1 MHDLLRRVQVALEG
15 PCRVSPHAHLLVA
28 CSGGRDS
35 QVLLHALAELSRG
48 YPMQLSAVTVDHGL
62 RPGAAREIALVEQTC
77 AGLGIP
83 WSEVQVTVPEDR
95 TRDRG
100 PEAAAREARHGA
112 LRDACSAAG
121 ADVVALAHHLQDQA
135 ETVLMRALVGT
146 GLRGLGAM
154 RPRNGVLVRPLLEA
168 DVDLLSEFARDREIS
183 WAEDPTNGDPQFL
196 RNRIRGEL
204 MPVVREVFGPSAARN
219 LAGLARRASRDHRML
234 EAMAEAEIDDTTDEQ
249 GWVPVARLRDAD
261 PALAARVVHA
271 LTRRVRPHATVSQ
284 VHTDAALGLL
294 RGDDRCAGVDLPGGL
309 RLERVGEALR
319 AVEREIAPPDY
330 PAQPLSVEGHVT
342 WPVGGIRVK
351 ATVHQDRGRVVAGDG
366 AGRTRAWF
374 DLDRLTRP
382 LSVRKFAPGTR
393 IRPYGST
400 GTKRITDLLGEAGI
414 PRRSRPT
421 WPVVTDAA
429 QVIWVPGAR
438 AAHVARVS
446 EGTRQILE
454 LSLG

>member
-1 MHDLLRRVQVALEG
+1 MHELLCRVQAALTG
-15 PCRVSPHAHLLVA
+15 PCQVPPGAHVLVA

-35 QVLLHALAELSRG
+35 QVLLRALAELAG
-48 YPMQLSAVTVDHGL
+48 GHPLKLSAVTVDHGL
-62 RPGAAREIALVEQTC
+62 RPGTEREAALVEGTC
-77 AGLGIP
+77 ADLGIP
-83 WSEVQVTVPEDR
+83 WSVVRVTVPEELVQQ
-95 TRDRG
+95 RG
-100 PEAAAREARHGA
+100 PEAAARELRHGA
-112 LRDACSAAG
+112 LRDASAAAG

-154 RPRNGVLVRPLLEA
+154 EPRNDLLVRPLLDV
-168 DVDLLSEFARDREIS
+168 DVDLLAAYAQDRSIAWIEDDTNRDPR
-183 WAEDPTNGDPQFL
+183 FL
-196 RNRIRGEL
+196 RNRVRGEL
-204 MPVVREVFGPSAARN
+204 MPVVRDVFGTSGARN
-219 LAGLARRASRDHRML
+219 LAGLARRASADHRLL
-234 EAMAEAEIDDTTDEQ
+234 ETMAEAALDAARDGQ
-249 GWVPVARLRDAD
+249 GWVSVAGLRDAD
-261 PALAARVVHA
+261 PALAARMIHTLV
-271 LTRRVRPHATVSQ
+271 RRARPHVSVSQ
-284 VHTDAALGLL
+284 LHTDAALELL
-294 RGDDRCAGVDLPGGL
+294 RGDDRTAGVDLPEGL

-319 AVEREIAPPDY
+319 AVADGATAPDC
-330 PAQPLSVEGHVT
+330 PAQALPVEGSVR
-342 WPVGGIRVK
+342 WPVDGIRVE
-351 ATVHQDRGRVVAGDG
+351 ATVHRDHGRVVAGDG
-366 AGRTRAWF
+366 AGRARAWF

-393 IRPYGST
+393 IRPFGST

-446 EGTRQILE
+446 DGTRRILE

>member
-1 MHDLLRRVQVALEG
+1 MHELLGRIRSALDG
-15 PCRVSPHAHLLVA
+15 PCRVPPRAHLLVA

-35 QVLLHALAELSRG
+35 QVLLHALAELADG
-48 YPMQLSAVTVDHGL
+48 YPLGLSAVTVDHGL
-62 RPGAAREIALVEQTC
+62 RPDAAQEIALVEQTC
-77 AGLGIP
+77 AGLGIR
-83 WSEVQVTVPEDR
+83 WSVVRVTVPEER
-95 TRDRG
+95 VRERG
-100 PEAAAREARHGA
+100 PEAAAREVRHGA
-112 LRDACSAAG
+112 LRESCAGIG
-121 ADVVALAHHLQDQA
+121 ADAVALAHHLQDQA

-154 RPRNGVLVRPLLEA
+154 EPHNDGLVRPMLDV
-168 DVDLLSEFARDREIS
+168 DVDLLAAYARDRSVAWI
-183 WAEDPTNGDPQFL
+183 EDDTNRDPRFL

-204 MPVVREVFGPSAARN
+204 MPVVREVFGASGARN
-219 LAGLARRASRDHRML
+219 LAGLARRASGDHRVL
-234 EAMAEAEIDDTTDEQ
+234 DALAEAELDAAHDER
-249 GWVPVARLRDAD
+249 GWVTIAPLRDAD
-261 PALAARVVHA
+261 PALAARMIHA
-271 LTRRVRPHATVSQ
+271 LARRVRPHVSVSQ
-284 VHTDAALGLL
+284 IHTDAAMELL
-294 RGDDRCAGVDLPGGL
+294 RGDDRQAGVDLPDGL

-319 AVEREIAPPDY
+319 AVVDTASAPDCPT
-330 PAQPLSVEGHVT
+330 QPLPVEGSVR
-342 WPVGGIRVK
+342 WPVDGIRVR
-351 ATVHQDRGRVVAGDG
+351 ATVHRDRGRVVAGEG
-366 AGRTRAWF
+366 AGRARAWF

-393 IRPYGST
+393 IRPHGST